1 MTSSGSGT
9 KTNRLESSLKL
20 YSDNHIYKPTSTMLT
35 RVGGRTLASIFHT
48 LPCSTPFPTATPNS
62 GSPYSGSPY
71 SSSLQRL
78 SLQQLPTAASLQRR
92 NKTGPKRCVAA
103 QHQANSEDSLQRRN
117 KTGPKR
123 CVAAQHQA
131 IRKIPRSDATKPSQ
145 NVASRHS

>member
-48 LPCSTPFPTATPNS
+48 LPCSTPFPTATP
-62 GSPYSGSPY
+62 YS
-71 SSSLQRL
+71 
-78 SLQQLPTAASLQRR
+78 
-92 NKTGPKRCVAA
+92 
-103 QHQANSEDSLQRRN
+103 DSLQRRN

-131 IRKIPRSDATKPSQ
+131 ILKIPRSDATKPSP
-145 NVASRHS
+145 NVASRHNIRQILKIPCSDATKQSLNVASRHKVRQFGRSPAATQQNRA